1 MMRRVTTGDRIRSM
15 LLLVSLAAV
24 GLGLFA
30 PAGCVEDYDLTV
42 CYQGHPWLA
51 IGGLALF
58 LGLATE
64 WWMSLRDVAA
74 WKTIALV
81 TLVLAEA
88 MVVVALFGP
97 PLFRP

>member
-1 MMRRVTTGDRIRSM
+1 M
-15 LLLVSLAAV
+15 LLLVSLVAV
-24 GLGLFA
+24 SLGLFA
-30 PAGCVEDYDLTV
+30 PAGCVQDGDLV
-42 CYQGHPWLA
+42 ACYQGHPWLA

-64 WWMSLRDVAA
+64 WWMSLRDVVA
-74 WKTIALV
+74 WKAIALG

-88 MVVVALFGP
+88 MVAVALFGP